1 MSVSLCH
8 WLRLENVCYSYVY
21 AVEEDEVPCSGHSD
35 LESSDVVVAVVL
47 ENASAPAAEAEVDVH
62 VRTDHDRVAGRQSEA
77 EGLAVN
83 EVLGPDARLGEVL
96 ELGLCAD
103 PPARVHVPWPVL
115 CACVTGDLI
124 INQYHIRFGRE
135 LPWII
140 FHTRKYC
147 KMLGHADSTFEV
159 HCAEVCP
166 CDCIRT
172 YRYLLSICCTRRT
185 YEQQTRHDDY
195 LEYVISLFHA

>member
-62 VRTDHDRVAGRQSEA
+62 VRADHDRVAGRQSEA

-103 PPARVHVPWPVL
+103 PPA
-115 CACVTGDLI
+115 
-124 INQYHIRFGRE
+124 
-135 LPWII
+135 
-140 FHTRKYC
+140 
-147 KMLGHADSTFEV
+147 
-159 HCAEVCP
+159 
-166 CDCIRT
+166 
-172 YRYLLSICCTRRT
+172 
-185 YEQQTRHDDY
+185 
-195 LEYVISLFHA
+195 